1 MGHMYKIIL
10 CMLLLM
16 IITSGRANV
25 FAQSVPDAPQPMI
38 DCEGTIRAW
47 ELDGYYRPGDCH
59 CENGQPVCSKSSS
72 GGKASGKKYNVN
84 QEIKMQIAGTI
95 FQSLLTS
102 MFTTNNATDQEV
114 LAAQQKAAA
123 LSAQQAA
130 AWQRAKDA
138 AFQAEH
144 HKMMGSFKQLDG
156 SQEGVAFKGVSD
168 SGLGFKTLDDD
179 METLAANARKP
190 FDTAGDMAP
199 PVPEVL
205 GGGTPF
211 FGDTMPIEDIQLLV
225 NPDNDP
231 RVVDLRDATT
241 YVAENIKNDSPNLA
255 ESTKPYDGDGN
266 GEPIIE
272 APDCVNLAKKLN
284 GFINQRKKFQKT
296 INLSQEQYATWKNAN
311 RNALLNAAKDGLEYF
326 TGQLLERLSDR
337 AKAADRL
344 QQIYEKN
351 ARQMAKEGLNIAEIE
366 AKIKRLRM
374 LSSADQIA
382 ELTSNM
388 SDWQTFM
395 KDGIS
400 GLLNQLTS
408 SNSEIEE
415 MLQDPNLQK
424 YFGTESPEL
433 SALLDISKIAAAN
446 KVFGKWVAKKIPLIA
461 GIELAINQSYNAL
474 DWYLSFTHIVEANKI
489 NGQVMNSARSLQKHI
504 DDTYLA
510 LRECP

>member
-1 MGHMYKIIL
+1 MYKIIL
-10 CMLLLM
+10 CTLLLM
-16 IITSGRANV
+16 SITSGRANI
-25 FAQSVPDAPQPMI
+25 FAQSIPDVPEPTI

-47 ELDGYYRPGDCH
+47 EMDGYYRPGDCH
-59 CENGQPVCSKSSS
+59 CENGRPVCNKSSS
-72 GGKASGKKYNVN
+72 GGNASNKKYNVN
-84 QEIKMQIAGTI
+84 KEIQKQIAGAV

-114 LAAQQKAAA
+114 IAAQQKAAA
-123 LSAQQAA
+123 LSAQQEAE
-130 AWQRAKDA
+130 WQRAKEA

-144 HKMMGSFKQLDG
+144 NKMMGSFKQLDG
-156 SQEGVAFKGVSD
+156 SQEGVGYKGLSD
-168 SGLGFKTLDDD
+168 SGLDFKTPDDD

-199 PVPEVL
+199 AVPEVS
-205 GGGTPF
+205 GGGTSF

-231 RVVDLRDATT
+231 MVVDLREATT
-241 YVAENIKNDSPNLA
+241 YVAENIKNDSADLE

-272 APDCVNLAKKLN
+272 ASDCVELAQKLN
-284 GFINQRKKFQKT
+284 RFISQRKKFHKT
-296 INLSQEQYATWKNAN
+296 INLSQEQYTTWKTAN

-326 TGQLLERLSDR
+326 TGQLLEGLSDR
-337 AKAADRL
+337 GKAADRL
-344 QQIYEKN
+344 QQIYEAN
-351 ARQMAKEGLNIAEIE
+351 ARQMAQEGLDVAEIA
-366 AKIKRLRM
+366 AKIERLRT
-374 LSSADQIA
+374 LSSAGRIA
-382 ELTSNM
+382 EFTSNM

-395 KDGIS
+395 KDGLS
-400 GLLNQLTS
+400 GLVNQLTS

-415 MLQDPNLQK
+415 MLQDPKLQK

-433 SALLDISKIAAAN
+433 SVLLDISKIAAAN
-446 KVFGKWVAKKIPLIA
+446 KVFGKWVAKKVPLIA
-461 GIELAINQSYNAL
+461 AIELSINQTYNAT
-474 DWYLSFTHIVEANKI
+474 DWYLSFKHIVKANKI
-489 NGQVMNSARSLQKHI
+489 NGEVMYAAQSLQKHI